1 MIKYDGRNSVEIRH
15 EQDEKRAEER
25 ERALDAEAAAMTC
38 PDCGEYGTIYY
49 EDGSYI
55 CPCGWTKAVA

>member
-1 MIKYDGRNSVEIRH
+1 MSKWNGENSVVIRH
-15 EQDEKRAEER
+15 EQEERRAEEG

-38 PDCGEYGTIYY
+38 PDCGEHGTIYY

-55 CPCGWTKAVA
+55 CPCGWTKGAA